1 MTYVV
6 LFDNY
11 RLNLASATVWA
22 ADVPTNKTANKS
34 ANWPSYVSHRPTNKA
49 ANRAAIITTDKQT

>member
-6 LFDNY
+6 LFDDN
-11 RLNLASATVWA
+11 RMNLACATVWA
-22 ADVPTNKTANKS
+22 ADVTTNKTANKS
-34 ANWPSYVSHRPTNKA
+34 ADWPSYVSNRPTNKA